1 MTPRAVD
8 RLVVTVIVLA
18 AACLS
23 ERVDASL
30 YWNAGVRSSTV
41 TVCFVGDTLTA
52 RPQRV
57 QQILTY
63 IKEFSYPAKIDFSF
77 LGTCPGSKPQPSGND
92 WFDGDIRV
100 VIPNT
105 SVSGEGKVPG
115 QGCYLTD
122 DEYKPGDN
130 VGWGSWSHSPQDLEP
145 RRGCLYN
152 LKLGDDGWNSVPYLN
167 HTLHEFGHALGLAHE
182 HQRTDVDRT
191 ICSANGFGGGV
202 GSGFLTVY
210 DRHSVMHYML
220 ATCGINGNYDNTGL
234 SSLDQLGIHILYPKT
249 SPVAEFAGTTV
260 LRPSDQLRL
269 KSAWAVRGTALSFVG
284 KNNQWRISGMLVGN
298 QPDLSM
304 ALSEGEHH
312 LEYTHADFLG
322 RNYHYHG
329 KVRVL
334 SPDRYTR
341 SIAGPLFST
350 SILFM
355 MAP

>member
-1 MTPRAVD
+1 MTTTAVS
-8 RLVVTVIVLA
+8 RLVMTALVLTVA
-18 AACLS
+18 FFG

-41 TVCFVGDTLTA
+41 TVCFVGDALTA

-57 QQILTY
+57 QQVLTY
-63 IKEFSYPAKIDFSF
+63 IKEFSYAANITFNV
-77 LGTCPGSKPQPSGND
+77 LGTCPASQPQPSGND
-92 WFDGDIRV
+92 WFDGDIRI

-122 DEYKPGDN
+122 DEYQPGDN
-130 VGWGSWSHSPQDLEP
+130 MGWGSWSHSPQDLGP

-167 HTLHEFGHALGLAHE
+167 HTLHEVGHALGLAHE
-182 HQRTDVDRT
+182 HQRNDVDRT

-202 GSGFLTVY
+202 GGGFLTVY
-210 DRHSVMHYML
+210 DRFSVMHYMF

-234 SSLDQLGIHILYPKT
+234 SPLDQLGVHMLYPENN
-249 SPVAEFAGTTV
+249 PVAEFSGTTV
-260 LRPSDQLRL
+260 LRTTDRLAL
-269 KSAWAVRGTALSFVG
+269 KSAWALRGGVLSFVG
-284 KNNQWRISGMLVGN
+284 KDYQWRVNGTVVGN
-298 QPDLSM
+298 QPDLTM
-304 ALSEGEHH
+304 ALPEGEHT
-312 LEYTHADFLG
+312 LEYMHADFLG

-329 KVRVL
+329 KVRVV
-334 SPDRYTR
+334 SPDRFTR
-341 SIAGPLFST
+341 SVAGPLSAT